1 MYTSLAEQQ
10 QLLEDFYNDIDDEI
24 FLGHEF
30 DAERENESNIS
41 CSFSDTDVDVSDK
54 DTDWISQP
62 ADEEDLVPMKQK
74 FKNLDDVLDLN
85 NYEILPH

>member
-1 MYTSLAEQQ
+1 MYTSLAKQQ
-10 QLLEDFYNDIDDEI
+10 QLLEDFYSDIDDEI

-30 DAERENESNIS
+30 DGERENGSNIS

-54 DTDWISQP
+54 DTDWVSQP
-62 ADEEDLVPMKQK
+62 ADEEDLVSMKQK

>member
-10 QLLEDFYNDIDDEI
+10 QLLQDFYNDIDDEI
-24 FLGHEF
+24 FPGHEF
-30 DAERENESNIS
+30 DGERENESNIS

-74 FKNLDDVLDLN
+74 FKNLDDVLDLT